1 MSGPQDAINRIQAIA
16 RGLDGVKQA
25 PDYVPESM
33 NQFPFAITYYRQGE
47 TTAMT
52 GWRKGLHTVH
62 CEIHVARQI
71 LPNALKQAMPF
82 YDAML
87 AGLEADPTLGG
98 TVSTIVWPVT
108 HTFGWMEYGGQNNLT
123 IGWRFAVT
131 FKQETSS

>member
-1 MSGPQDAINRIQAIA
+1 MSGPQDAIARIQTIA
-16 RGLDGVKQA
+16 RGLDGMREA
-25 PDYVPESM
+25 PEYVPESI
-33 NQFPFAITYYRQGE
+33 NQFPFALTYYRQGE
-47 TTAMT
+47 TTTMV

-82 YDAML
+82 YDALL

-108 HTFGWMEYGGQNNLT
+108 HTFGWMEYGGPTNQT